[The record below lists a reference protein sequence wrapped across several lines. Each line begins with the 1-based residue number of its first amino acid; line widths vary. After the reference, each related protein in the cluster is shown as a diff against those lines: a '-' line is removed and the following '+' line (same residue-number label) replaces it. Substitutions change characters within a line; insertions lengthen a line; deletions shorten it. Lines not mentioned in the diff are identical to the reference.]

1 MKIHQIDISKKMVVS
16 LDNDEIILLVNLLG
30 MALNANSMTNSQ
42 DDTAALMLNAL
53 RKVAADE

>member
-1 MKIHQIDISKKMVVS
+1 MVVAI
-16 LDNDEIILLVNLLG
+16 DNDEIILLINLLG
-30 MALNANSMTNSQ
+30 MALNGNSMTNSQ